1 MSAAIAES
9 TRLKVQNMKD
19 INAVNKYKY
28 NSLQSAEKV
37 TQYKY
42 ACHQLISGLT
52 YKRMTR
58 VFLANKF
65 YQFFSIKRF

>member
-28 NSLQSAEKV
+28 NSLRSA
-37 TQYKY
+37 
-42 ACHQLISGLT
+42 
-52 YKRMTR
+52 
-58 VFLANKF
+58 
-65 YQFFSIKRF
+65 